1 MAKVSLQTLGRS
13 TLVAGLAEI
22 WRILSRF
29 ILTPIIIATIGME
42 GLGTWTLVFSVAAYV
57 SMANASVGLAYVK
70 LTAECVHHER
80 YGELERVL
88 GSGMTGIG
96 SIALVGLV
104 IVALLGRTI
113 LEALGAPPEQIHNG
127 SWALVLVMSALVL
140 RMSLGCCNDVL
151 AGLQRIDLTYRL
163 QIFAS
168 IVEFVVTLPLLFNG
182 YGLLGLG
189 IGHVTGQILADVIAW
204 RLVRRHLPQV
214 RLNPLLVSRDGL
226 RQVFAV
232 GGRFQ
237 ALALVNTVVMHGV
250 KFLISALVGVRWVG
264 VYELAD
270 KLMNLGKAACS
281 AVVAPMMPAF
291 ANLQAA
297 GDVERERRLF
307 FQGSKAQAIAGGG
320 SFLFLVIFALPVLL
334 LWTGED
340 VPAAAWA
347 LQVCAI
353 GELMWILT
361 AVVSSNLRA
370 QGRVGLEFRA
380 AILTTSALVVL
391 VIPLAGMLRFE
402 GVIWARMIAQTLGA
416 AWYLR
421 AYFKFAGLSLR
432 EYLTET
438 RIGALLAV
446 IAIVGGGIAAVHHG
460 LPAVALPGLK
470 PRWAAVVVVGAWTI
484 PYVLGLGYGVWRF
497 VLSEAERSALA
508 GVVRSAIA
516 KRRGTAPAEPADDPP
531 PDAS

>member
-1 MAKVSLQTLGRS
+1 MAKVSLKTLGRS
-13 TLVAGLAEI
+13 TLVAGLAEL

-29 ILTPIIIATIGME
+29 ILTPIIIAAIGME

-70 LTAECVHHER
+70 LTAEYVHREEYDR
-80 YGELERVL
+80 LERVL

-96 SIALVGLV
+96 SIALVGLLL
-104 IVALLGRTI
+104 VALFGRSI
-113 LEALGAPPEQIHNG
+113 LEALGAPAEQLTAG
-127 SWALVLVMSALVL
+127 TWSLVLVMSALVL

-168 IVEFVVTLPLLFNG
+168 IVEFAVTLPLLYLG
-182 YGLLGLG
+182 HGLLGLG
-189 IGHVTGQILADVIAW
+189 IGHVTGQILADIVAW

-214 RLNPLLVSRDGL
+214 RLNPFLVSREGL

-250 KFLISALVGVRWVG
+250 KFLISALFGVRWVG
-264 VYELAD
+264 VYQLAD
-270 KLMNLGKAACS
+270 RLVELGKAACS

-297 GDVERERRLF
+297 GETERERQLF
-307 FQGSKAQAIAGGG
+307 LQGSKAQAIAGGG

-334 LWTGED
+334 LWTGEN
-340 VPAAAWA
+340 VPEAAWTLRA
-347 LQVCAI
+347 IAI
-353 GELMWILT
+353 GEVMWILT

-380 AILTTSALVVL
+380 AMVSTVSIVL
-391 VIPLAGMLRFE
+391 LAFPLARAMEYE
-402 GVIWARMIAQTLGA
+402 GVIWARTIAQTLGA

-421 AYFKFAGLSLR
+421 AYFRFAGLSLR
-432 EYLTET
+432 EYLLET
-438 RIGALLAV
+438 RI
-446 IAIVGGGIAAVHHG
+446 AA
-460 LPAVALPGLK
+460 
-470 PRWAAVVVVGAWTI
+470 
-484 PYVLGLGYGVWRF
+484 LGLGMLALGGAIWAMYAFLPSLAPPSLPMRW
-497 VLSEAERSALA
+497 SALVDVGLYA
-508 GVVRSAIA
+508 IPYTLGFGWLSWRIALTADEREVLGGVLKRAIA
-516 KRRGTAPAEPADDPP
+516 KRRGQAP
-531 PDAS
+531 PDTPSRE

>member
-1 MAKVSLQTLGRS
+1 MAKVSLKTLGRS
-13 TLVAGLAEI
+13 TLVAGLAEL

-70 LTAECVHHER
+70 LTAEYVHHEQYDR
-80 YGELERVL
+80 LERVL

-96 SIALVGLV
+96 SIALVGLAL
-104 IVALLGRTI
+104 VALFGRSI
-113 LEALGAPPEQIHNG
+113 LEALGAPPEQLTSG
-127 SWALVLVMSALVL
+127 TWALVLVMSALVL

-168 IVEFVVTLPLLFNG
+168 IVEFVITLPLLWAG

-189 IGHVTGQILADVIAW
+189 IGHVTGQILADIVAW

-214 RLNPLLVSRDGL
+214 RLNPLLVSREGL

-237 ALALVNTVVMHGV
+237 ALALVNTIVMHGV
-250 KFLISALVGVRWVG
+250 KFLISALFGVRWVG
-264 VYELAD
+264 VYQLAD
-270 KLMNLGKAACS
+270 RLVELGKAACS

-297 GDVERERRLF
+297 GEVERERKLF
-307 FQGSKAQAIAGGG
+307 LQGSKAQAIAGGG

-334 LWTGED
+334 LWTGEN
-340 VPAAAWA
+340 VPEAAWT
-347 LQVCAI
+347 LRVIAI
-353 GELMWILT
+353 GEVMWILT

-380 AILTTSALVVL
+380 AMVSTVSIVL
-391 VIPLAGMLRFE
+391 LAFPFAELLQFQ
-402 GVIWARMIAQTLGA
+402 GVILARTIAQTLGA

-421 AYFKFAGLSLR
+421 AYFRFAGLSLG
-432 EYLTET
+432 EYLRET
-438 RIGALLAV
+438 RIGAL
-446 IAIVGGGIAAVHHG
+446 AIVMAALGGALWGMYAM
-460 LPAVALPGLK
+460 LPSLAPAGMSA
-470 PRWAAVVVVGAWTI
+470 RWAAVIDVGLYAI
-484 PYVLGLGYGVWRF
+484 PYTVGLGLSCWRL
-497 VLSEAERSALA
+497 VLTAEERESLGGALE
-508 GVVRSAIA
+508 RAIA
-516 KRRGTAPAEPADDPP
+516 RRRGQAPADGPP
-531 PDAS
+531 EHR

>member
-1 MAKVSLQTLGRS
+1 MAEVSLKTLGRS
-13 TLVAGLAEI
+13 TLVAGLAEV

-29 ILTPIIIATIGME
+29 ILTPVIIATIGME

-70 LTAECVHHER
+70 LTAEYVHHGQYDR
-80 YGELERVL
+80 LERAL

-96 SIALVGLV
+96 SIALFGLVVVGLF
-104 IVALLGRTI
+104 GRSI
-113 LEALGAPPEQIHNG
+113 LDSLGAPPEQLEG
-127 SWALVLVMSALVL
+127 GTWALLLVMSALVL

-168 IVEFVVTLPLLFNG
+168 IVEFAVTLPLLFSG
-182 YGLLGLG
+182 WGLLGLG
-189 IGHVTGQILADVIAW
+189 IGHVTGQILADIVAW

-226 RQVFAV
+226 REVFAV

-250 KFLISALVGVRWVG
+250 KFLISALFGVRWVG
-264 VYELAD
+264 VYQLAD
-270 KLMNLGKAACS
+270 RLVELGKAACS

-297 GDVERERRLF
+297 GETDRERQLF
-307 FQGSKAQAIAGGG
+307 LQGSKAQAIAGGG
-320 SFLFLVIFALPVLL
+320 SFLFLVVLASPVLL
-334 LWTGED
+334 LWTGES
-340 VPAAAWA
+340 VPEAAWT
-347 LQVCAI
+347 LRAI
-353 GELMWILT
+353 AVGEVMWILT

-380 AILTTSALVVL
+380 AMISTASIVL
-391 VIPLAGMLRFE
+391 LAFPLARSLQYE
-402 GVIWARMIAQTLGA
+402 GVIWARTIAQTIGA

-421 AYFKFAGLSLR
+421 AYFRFAGLSLR
-432 EYLTET
+432 EYLHET
-438 RIGALLAV
+438 RTLALALVMATL
-446 IAIVGGGIAAVHHG
+446 GGGIWALHALLPSLAPEG
-460 LPAVALPGLK
+460 LP
-470 PRWAAVVVVGAWTI
+470 PRWAAVIDVGLLAI
-484 PYVLGLGYGVWRF
+484 PYTLGLGGLVWRL
-497 VLSEAERSALA
+497 VLTAQERERLGSAL
-508 GVVRSAIA
+508 RRAIDR
-516 KRRGTAPAEPADDPP
+516 RRG
-531 PDAS
+531 S